1 MKKIYALLALIVIL
15 FAGSYLIL
23 DYNLVQEEA
32 VLNEKNSAIT
42 LESDSDTTDVVP
54 NASSLAMEESSE
66 SAPESSQAV
75 VASEMSIEA
84 ALQAWQGPDST
95 YLNAEGNLIDLADNY
110 GKGTLINIWAS
121 WCEPCRVEMPYFEEA
136 YQTYGDDINFLMI
149 DALESRPTET
159 QAAALAFFEEMEL
172 SMPIYF
178 DNEMANQFLFGATIL
193 PLTLI
198 LDDEGKVIEIVR
210 GQVSP
215 AKLTQ
220 MINKI
225 L

>member
-1 MKKIYALLALIVIL
+1 MKKIYTLLALLVIL
-15 FAGSYLIL
+15 FAGSYLFL

-32 VLNEKNSAIT
+32 ALSEENSAIT
-42 LESDSDTTDVVP
+42 LESDADTTEVVP
-54 NASSLAMEESSE
+54 NTSSIALDEASD

-75 VASEMSIEA
+75 LTPETNVEA
-84 ALQAWQGPDST
+84 DLQGWQGPDST

-121 WCEPCRVEMPYFEEA
+121 WCEPCRVEMPYFDEA

-159 QAAALAFFEEMEL
+159 QAAGLAFFEEMEL

-178 DNEMANQFLFGATIL
+178 DDEMANQFLFGATIL
-193 PLTLI
+193 PLTVI